1 MNNFLSP
8 CALHRMKCSKSV
20 LQNPFWGIKTGK
32 TSGFTLAE
40 MMVVMLILSIVLAAM
55 APVMTTRNKT
65 DQSSPWRYS
74 EGNLSD
80 AYYGLGESQ
89 TAMIGQ
95 REYTNTDEAAKL
107 IINSSASR
115 PDQIAFKRNDTN
127 IGVLR
132 MVNNGVM
139 LGSMNAGGSL
149 GTAAVSLGTDTKPDG
164 LDSVAVGRS
173 SKSTASY
180 SVAVG
185 NLANASAT
193 ETVAIGDAAIASGNG
208 SLALGAMSQAT
219 GANAVAVGI
228 GDDSISISGPQAV
241 GIGYQATATHTNTTA
256 VGYQAKA
263 TGTNSV
269 AIGPFPTA
277 TGDYSV
283 AIGEAAEAS
292 GTSSSAFGDYTIAS
306 GTYATA
312 VGVNALASSDNA
324 TALGYNSKSQ
334 GSNSIA
340 IGNGSSTEVSNA
352 IVMGTNATVLRG
364 GGIAI
369 GNNAYSGA
377 TNSTMY
383 GDNAVAIGSG
393 AKMGNDYGVALGNNS
408 GHTNK
413 GTYGVAI
420 GYNACQYASGSNK
433 VCIGANSGPK
443 SGSNWAT
450 DDTERIFI
458 GSKSKFNDGAAVLE
472 VHNNSGRIW
481 DGNGKFVTADSTVVI
496 NGHLVV
502 KGGIVS
508 TLWRKGES
516 NDDINL
522 YGRTGG
528 QLEPFDASGIISRYG
543 PDDKGAFRGFNGN
556 KFNTGSWGWSD
567 KRLKYVG
574 TENTSGLDKIRQLKV
589 FNYTFKK
596 DEAKTPRVGVI
607 AQDLQ
612 KIFPDAVKKGADGF
626 LNIRMEDIFF
636 AVVNAIKELD
646 ARVTALEKENNEL
659 KQAVKQVQNE
669 NKKLEARLN
678 AIDAKL
684 K

>member
-1 MNNFLSP
+1 MNKILSP
-8 CALHRMKCSKSV
+8 CALHRKKCSISA
-20 LQNPFWGIKTGK
+20 LQNSFRGNQTGRI
-32 TSGFTLAE
+32 SAFTLAE

-65 DQSSPWRYS
+65 EQSSPWKYS

-80 AYYGLGESQ
+80 AYYGLGDSQ

-95 REYTNTDEAAKL
+95 REFTATDEAAKL
-107 IINSSASR
+107 IINSSSTR
-115 PDQIAFKRNDTN
+115 PDQIAFKRNNTN

-132 MVNNGVM
+132 MSDNAVM
-139 LGSMNAGGSL
+139 LGSMNAGGNL
-149 GTAAVSLGTDTKPDG
+149 GTSSVSLGTDTKPDG
-164 LDSVAVGRS
+164 MDSVSIGRS
-173 SKSTASY
+173 SQSTGSY
-180 SVAVG
+180 SVSVG

-193 ETVAIGDAAIASGNG
+193 ETVAIGDASLASGRG
-208 SLALGAMSQAT
+208 SLSVGAMSQAT
-219 GANAVAVGI
+219 GSNSIALGI
-228 GDDSISISGPQAV
+228 GDDSISISGTEAV
-241 GIGYQATATHTNTTA
+241 GIGYQAVSSGSHSTA
-256 VGYQAKA
+256 VGRLASS
-263 TGTNSV
+263 TNTNSV
-269 AIGPFPTA
+269 ALGN
-277 TGDYSV
+277 SS
-283 AIGEAAEAS
+283 EAS
-292 GTSSSAFGDYTIAS
+292 EE
-306 GTYATA
+306 
-312 VGVNALASSDNA
+312 
-324 TALGYNSKSQ
+324 
-334 GSNSIA
+334 NSIA
-340 IGNGSSTEVSNA
+340 IGDSKASALGSIAIGDAARALSDYAVALGLNTEASGSQSIALGYYSTIKGINSIGIGNNAHTEVSNA

-377 TNSTMY
+377 TNSTLY

-420 GYNACQYASGSNK
+420 GYNACSNVTGSNK

-443 SGSNWAT
+443 SGSTWAT

-472 VHNNSGRIW
+472 VHNSSSRIW

-543 PDDKGAFRGFNGN
+543 PDDKGAFRSFNGN

-596 DEAKTPRVGVI
+596 DDTKTPRVGVI

-626 LNIRMEDIFF
+626 LTIRMEDMFY
-636 AVVNAIKELD
+636 AVINAIKELD
-646 ARVTALEKENNEL
+646 TKVAAQDKKIKELEARIE
-659 KQAVKQVQNE
+659 
-669 NKKLEARLN
+669 KLEAK
-678 AIDAKL
+678 IK
-684 K
+684 

>member
-1 MNNFLSP
+1 MWRVKRLLLRGGGTLEALLKPFLRTCNFRTK
-8 CALHRMKCSKSV
+8 CYNDDVLHHNYKEVCMKKA
-20 LQNPFWGIKTGK
+20 
-32 TSGFTLAE
+32 FTLAE

-55 APVMTTRNKT
+55 APVVTTRSKV

-95 REYTNTDEAAKL
+95 REFTDTDETAKL
-107 IINSSASR
+107 IINSSSTR
-115 PDQIAFKRNDTN
+115 PSHIAFKRDGVNQ
-127 IGVLR
+127 GVLR
-132 MVNNGVM
+132 LNNNSIL
-139 LGSMNAGGSL
+139 LGNITAGSL
-149 GTAAVSLGTDTKPDG
+149 PGEDAVS
-164 LDSVAVGRS
+164 
-173 SKSTASY
+173 
-180 SVAVG
+180 
-185 NLANASAT
+185 
-193 ETVAIGDAAIASGNG
+193 
-208 SLALGAMSQAT
+208 
-219 GANAVAVGI
+219 
-228 GDDSISISGPQAV
+228 
-241 GIGYQATATHTNTTA
+241 IGYLAE
-256 VGYQAKA
+256 
-263 TGTNSV
+263 
-269 AIGPFPTA
+269 A
-277 TGDYSV
+277 TGDYSTCV
-283 AIGEAAEAS
+283 GRSCRAS
-292 GTSSSAFGDYTIAS
+292 TTDTTALGNRSKADGDGATS
-306 GTYATA
+306 
-312 VGVNALASSDNA
+312 
-324 TALGYNSKSQ
+324 LGYNSEASKNYSTAL
-334 GSNSIA
+334 GSSAQATGDDSTAIGNSAQASGDLAVSIGYNSSAGTNNTAIGSNSEASGLNSTSIGQNSSSTGIHAIAIGRDTISSGQNSVTIGDVSEAQEDNSIA
-340 IGNGSSTEVSNA
+340 IGASSKAGSAGSIALGCSTSMKGSNSIGIGNSANSEVSNA
-352 IVMGTNATVLRG
+352 VAIGTNATVLRG

-377 TNSTMY
+377 TNSTLY

-393 AKMGNDYGVALGNNS
+393 AKMGNDYGVAIGNNS

-420 GYNACQYASGSNK
+420 GYNACQYVSGSNK

-443 SGSNWAT
+443 SGSDWSS

-472 VHNNSGRIW
+472 VHNNSGKIW

-543 PDDKGAFRGFNGN
+543 PDDKGAFRSFNGN

-574 TENTSGLDKIRQLKV
+574 KENTSGLDKIRQLKV

-596 DEAKTPRVGVI
+596 DETKTPRVGVI

-612 KIFPDAVKKGADGF
+612 KVFPDAVKKGSDGF
-626 LNIRMEDIFF
+626 LIIRMEDIFF
-636 AVVNAIKELD
+636 AVINAIKELD
-646 ARVTALEKENNEL
+646 AKVAAQDKKIKELEARIE
-659 KQAVKQVQNE
+659 
-669 NKKLEARLN
+669 KLEARLN
-678 AIDAKL
+678 
-684 K
+684 